1 MRICVAQ
8 TASLK
13 GRLKENIETHLL
25 MINQASEFNSDLI
38 IFPELSITNYET
50 ALAQKL
56 AANIND
62 KLFDPFREL
71 SDQKN
76 ITIGIGMPTTSPD
89 GIRISM
95 LLFQP
100 QQKSVVYS
108 KQILDPDEIP
118 YFTAGSNQ
126 IILSIKGKKVAFGIC
141 YEALQEEHFLDA
153 QKSGFDIYIA
163 SVAMTQSGIHR
174 ALEYF
179 PKMAEKYNTPIL
191 LSNCIGSCDSIL
203 TVGQSSVWDQKGLL
217 VEQLDDKNQGVIIY
231 DTESGATERYGSRR
245 ESFN

>member
-13 GRLKENIETHLL
+13 GRLKDNIENHLL
-25 MINQASEFNSDLI
+25 IINRASEFNSDLI

-56 AANIND
+56 ATNIND
-62 KLFDPFREL
+62 KLFDPFRKL
-71 SDQKN
+71 ADQKN
-76 ITIGIGMPTTSPD
+76 IAIGIGMPTTSPD

-100 QQKSVVYS
+100 LRKSVVYS

-118 YFTAGSNQ
+118 HFTAGFDQ

-141 YEALQEEHFLDA
+141 YEALQAEHFLKA
-153 QKSGFDIYIA
+153 FKSGFDIYIA
-163 SVAMTQSGIHR
+163 SVAMTQSGIDRGSVHFPQM
-174 ALEYF
+174 AKEYG
-179 PKMAEKYNTPIL
+179 TPIL
-191 LSNCIGSCDSIL
+191 MSNCIGLCDNII
-203 TVGQSSVWDQKGLL
+203 TVGQTAVWNKKGDI
-217 VEQLDDKNQGVIIY
+217 VEKLGEKNQGFIVY
-231 DTESGATERYGSRR
+231 DSQSGAAEIGRI
-245 ESFN
+245 

>member
-13 GRLKENIETHLL
+13 GRLKENIETHLRK
-25 MINQASEFNSDLI
+25 INRASEFNSDLI

-118 YFTAGSNQ
+118 HFTAGFDQ

-141 YEALQEEHFLDA
+141 YEALQEEHFSDA
-153 QKSGFDIYIA
+153 YKSGFDIYIA

-174 ALEYF
+174 ADIHF
-179 PKMAEKYNTPIL
+179 PKMAKEYGTPIL
-191 LSNCIGSCDSIL
+191 LANCIGSCDSII
-203 TVGQSSVWDQKGLL
+203 TVGQTAVWNEKGDVVKKLG
-217 VEQLDDKNQGVIIY
+217 EKNQGFIVY
-231 DTESGATERYGSRR
+231 DTQSGAAEIGRI
-245 ESFN
+245 